1 MAKRNTNQLAVVLD
15 TEGQDRG
22 RIEDRRKNEEKNGF
36 FSAKPGGSVIKLAFC
51 MHYKSI

>member
-1 MAKRNTNQLAVVLD
+1 MAKKNIYQLAVGLD
-15 TEGQDRG
+15 TEGQVRG
-22 RIEDRRKNEEKNGF
+22 RKEDRRKNEEKNGF